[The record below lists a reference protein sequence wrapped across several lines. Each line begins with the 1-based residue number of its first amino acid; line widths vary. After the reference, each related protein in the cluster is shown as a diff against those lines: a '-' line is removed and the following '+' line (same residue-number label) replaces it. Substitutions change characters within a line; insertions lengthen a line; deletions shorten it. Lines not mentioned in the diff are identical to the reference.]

1 MKGVNPNA
9 YRENVKILLLQE
21 LHVLVMFTS
30 EYIKSSFPLLTFR
43 NKEIEL

>member
-21 LHVLVMFTS
+21 LHVLVLFWS
-30 EYIKSSFPLLTFR
+30 EYISSFPLSTLK